1 MIIRYLLKT
10 AITVIIG
17 VKKNGKRSKDQA
29 RFKKKKSEY
38 IWFVSQVVMS
48 IYNRYFV
55 NKHIY
60 WFTRKKRL
68 QSHLECCKTAL
79 RGGSDDPKY
88 ETDAK
93 ISLMKQQMKLALV
106 MLL

>member
-10 AITVIIG
+10 AIIVIIG
-17 VKKNGKRSKDQA
+17 VKKKTGKRSKDQD
-29 RFKKKKSEY
+29 RFKKKSEY

-68 QSHLECCKTAL
+68 QSHLKCCKTAL

-93 ISLMKQQMKLALV
+93 ISLMEQRMKPALV